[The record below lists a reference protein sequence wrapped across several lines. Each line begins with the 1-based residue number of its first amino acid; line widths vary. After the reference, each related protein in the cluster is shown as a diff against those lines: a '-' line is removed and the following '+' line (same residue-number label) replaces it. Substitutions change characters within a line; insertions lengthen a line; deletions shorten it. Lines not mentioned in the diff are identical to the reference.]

1 MKRITVLCLLILIGK
16 FAFSQT
22 AAVSGTVVD
31 DTGKP
36 VPFAFIKDAQHNYQT
51 FSGPDGT
58 FTLNTNPSSSLM
70 ATGSGFNKTT
80 VPVDNK
86 TDIKI
91 TMQHSNGAGQ
101 SVAGKNSDVFDVHEL
116 NTKDRESRPLSH
128 FGTAQEELHGSPF
141 LFDHWVHGY
150 AISAKDSLVESNN
163 YLFNYHKIEGMLLYT
178 DDGKTTYGVYK
189 DNAKSF
195 VLFDDGG
202 QQSAF
207 EVVPAIDNKHYLQ
220 VLASGS
226 KYKIYKQLN
235 TEFVKAD
242 FQTNGIITTGN
253 NYDSYVDQ
261 SVYYLVQLPGGQP
274 KKLTLKRKAIKTA
287 FAADGNK
294 ISQFLSAHDSDELND
309 TFLKNLGTFM
319 NN

>member
-1 MKRITVLCLLILIGK
+1 MKRITVLCLLVLIGQ
-16 FAFSQT
+16 FAFGQT
-22 AAVSGTVVD
+22 TAVSGTVVD

-70 ATGSGFNKTT
+70 ATASGFNKVT
-80 VPVDNK
+80 VAIDNK

-91 TMQHSNGAGQ
+91 TMQHGDGSGK
-101 SVAGKNSDVFDVHEL
+101 SVSGKNSDVFDVHEL
-116 NTKDRESRPLSH
+116 NTKDRESRPLSR
-128 FGTAQEELHGSPF
+128 FGTTQEELHGSPF

-150 AISAKDSLVESNN
+150 AITEQDSLVENSS

-189 DNAKSF
+189 DKAKSF
-195 VLFDDGG
+195 VLFDDAG
-202 QQSAF
+202 QQAAF
-207 EVVPAIDNKHYLQ
+207 ERVPAIDNKHYLQ

-242 FQTNGIITTGN
+242 FQTNGIVTTGN

-261 SVYYLVQLPGGQP
+261 SIYYLVKLRDGQP
-274 KKLTLKRKAIKTA
+274 KKLTLKKKAIKTA
-287 FAADGNK
+287 FADDGEKVNN
-294 ISQFLSAHDSDELND
+294 FLSAHDSDEVDD
-309 TFLKNLGTFM
+309 TFLKNLGTYM